1 MIFQPLFLRKMRCYL
16 VQLVVVCCTNKGQFG
31 RSSTNSTINFHSLQK
46 RTKNKKKIR
55 TPFLWVFKALF
66 FRKINHNYHFL
77 FGKKKPKYKMNSRN
91 ACNYEIYLISEDWA
105 KVILIKWYV
114 AAATKLMQTL
124 VISKKKF
131 HSIATYRWNR
141 ITAVGKHKIVN
152 NNNNKKRRSN
162 GQVFG

>member
-1 MIFQPLFLRKMRCYL
+1 
-16 VQLVVVCCTNKGQFG
+16 
-31 RSSTNSTINFHSLQK
+31 
-46 RTKNKKKIR
+46 
-55 TPFLWVFKALF
+55 
-66 FRKINHNYHFL
+66 
-77 FGKKKPKYKMNSRN
+77 MNSRN

-131 HSIATYRWNR
+131 HLIATYRWNR

-152 NNNNKKRRSN
+152 NNTKKTSL
-162 GQVFG
+162 